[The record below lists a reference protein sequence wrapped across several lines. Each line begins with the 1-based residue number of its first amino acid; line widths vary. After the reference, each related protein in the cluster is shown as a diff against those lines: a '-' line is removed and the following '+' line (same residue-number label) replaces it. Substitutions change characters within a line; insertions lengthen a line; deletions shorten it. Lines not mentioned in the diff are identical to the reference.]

1 MEHTNKA
8 PDANEMIKQMQ
19 MIKFGGVF
27 NAALDVLKKEPVM
40 LVALFLAP
48 MVVTGLLD
56 AYVWPLIT
64 TPLAVQPIVVVLLS
78 IVFAVVDALIG
89 FFGFGMLV
97 RAVSKVFAGQKV
109 DAMAT
114 FNFVKAH
121 FVNAVKL
128 AINMFVFTGAWL
140 ILAYFAAVVILLPI
154 VPAVSGLLGMLSP
167 IALIVYIVVFFKKI
181 MQASM
186 GYAVYWSAET
196 PAADAALKR
205 SIELGTGIEMT
216 LFGNY
221 FLMGLIGGVVTMVL
235 SGILVAILGV
245 LGKGAVAIAAAAAAG
260 VVGAFYASFQ
270 YSLKGQVEKFR
281 GGHHA

>member
-1 MEHTNKA
+1 MEHTNKT

-27 NAALDVLKKEPVM
+27 NAALDVIKKEPIM
-40 LVALFLAP
+40 LIALFLAP
-48 MVVTGLLD
+48 MIVTGVLD
-56 AYVWPLIT
+56 AYIWPLAL
-64 TPLAVQPIVVVLLS
+64 TPLAAQPIVVAVLS
-78 IVFAVVDALIG
+78 VVFAVIDVLIG
-89 FFGFGMLV
+89 FFGFGMLIH
-97 RAVSKVFAGQKV
+97 AVAKVFGGHKV
-109 DAMAT
+109 DPMAT
-114 FNFVKAH
+114 FNFVKTH

-140 ILAYFAAVVILLPI
+140 VLVYVAATIVLLPI
-154 VPAVSGLLGMLSP
+154 VPAVAGILGMLSP
-167 IALIVYIVVFFKKI
+167 IALIVYIIVFFKKI

-186 GYAVYWSAET
+186 GYAVYWSAEN
-196 PAADAALKR
+196 PAAEAALKR

-221 FLMGLIGGVVTMVL
+221 FLMGLIGGVVTVLL
-235 SGILVAILGV
+235 SGILGAILGV

-260 VVGAFYASFQ
+260 VVGTFYASFQ